1 MAFSHTPV
9 TPVFG
14 AWIQGLDLARIT
26 TSEFQQLYEVWKRHH
41 VVVLRDQQ
49 LTNAEFERFSAM
61 LGELDPPPNQGAG
74 RKSVP
79 GHPNL
84 YVVSNR
90 KTSSGEPL
98 GALGDGEAQW
108 HTDMSYQEQPPFASM
123 LWSIEIPPTGGDTWF
138 ACMPAALRA
147 MPADLVSR
155 ISRLGIKHD
164 GTYDSGG
171 NLRKG
176 MVPNDDPSA
185 SVGTVHPIVIVQPES
200 GEHTL
205 YLGRRR
211 NAYIPGLP
219 VAESERLLNIIWSYA
234 TMGSCTLCHHWRLG
248 DVVLWN
254 NLTTMHRR
262 DSFPADQFRTL
273 HRSQIKGRYTLSA
286 PIQQEAAIAESKLR
300 LEA

>member
-1 MAFSHTPV
+1 MAVRHTPI
-9 TPVFG
+9 TPVLG
-14 AWIQGLDLARIT
+14 AMIEGVDLATIT
-26 TSEFQQLYEVWKRHH
+26 PAQFRQVYEIWKKHH
-41 VVVLRDQQ
+41 VIVLRDQQ
-49 LTNAEFERFSAM
+49 LTNAQFERFSAM

-90 KTSSGEPL
+90 KNAHGEPI
-98 GALGDGEAQW
+98 GALGDGEASW

-123 LWSIEIPPTGGDTWF
+123 LWSVELPSTGGDTWF
-138 ACMPAALRA
+138 ASMPAALRA
-147 MPADLVSR
+147 MPPDLVQR
-155 ISRLGIKHD
+155 ISRMGIKHD

-176 MVPNDDPSA
+176 MVANDDPRK
-185 SVGTVHPIVIVQPES
+185 SVGTIHPIVIVQPES

-211 NAYIPGLP
+211 NAWIAGLSLE
-219 VAESERLLNIIWSYA
+219 ESERLLNIIWSYA
-234 TMGSCTLCHHWRLG
+234 TMPEVTLRHQWKLG

-262 DSFPADQFRTL
+262 DSFPADQVRTL
-273 HRSQIKGRYTLSA
+273 HRSQIKGKYTLAA
-286 PIQQEAAIAESKLR
+286 PIQQEAA
-300 LEA
+300 

>member
-1 MAFSHTPV
+1 MPIKHSPITPAL
-9 TPVFG
+9 G
-14 AWIQGLDLARIT
+14 ARIEGVDLAGISAAQFRL
-26 TSEFQQLYEVWKRHH
+26 LYEIWRRHH
-41 VVVLRDQQ
+41 VIVLHDQK

-90 KTSSGEPL
+90 KSADGEPL

-108 HTDMSYQEQPPFASM
+108 HTDMSYLERPPFASM
-123 LWSIEIPPTGGDTWF
+123 LWSIEIPAEGGDTWF
-138 ACMPAALRA
+138 ASMPAALRS
-147 MPADLVSR
+147 MPRDLVAR
-155 ISRLGIKHD
+155 ISQLEIKHD

-176 MVPNDDPSA
+176 MVANDDPMHSA
-185 SVGTVHPIVIVQPES
+185 GAVHPIVIMQPES

-211 NAYIPGLP
+211 NAYIPGLAL
-219 VAESERLLNIIWSYA
+219 AESERVLNIIWSYA
-234 TMGSCTLCHHWRLG
+234 TAASVTMCHKWRTG

-262 DSFPADQFRTL
+262 DAFPPEQFRTL

-286 PIQQEAAIAESKLR
+286 PIEKEAA
-300 LEA
+300 

>member
-1 MAFSHTPV
+1 M

-14 AWIQGLDLARIT
+14 AEVHDIDLANLT
-26 TSEFQQLYEVWKRHH
+26 VPQFAELYAVWRQHH
-41 VVVLRDQQ
+41 VLLLRNQK
-49 LTNAEFERFSAM
+49 LSNADFERFSAM

-90 KTSSGEPL
+90 KSATGEPL

-108 HTDMSYQEQPPFASM
+108 HTDMSYLERPPFASM
-123 LWSIEIPPTGGDTWF
+123 LWAIELPEKGGDTWF
-138 ACMPAALRA
+138 ASMPAALRS
-147 MPADLVSR
+147 MPADLARR
-155 ISRLGIKHD
+155 IARLGIKHD

-171 NLRKG
+171 NVRKG
-176 MVPNDDPSA
+176 MVANDDPMQST
-185 SVGTVHPIVIVQPES
+185 GTVHPAVIVQPES

-219 VAESERLLNIIWSYA
+219 LEESERLLNIIWSYA
-234 TMGSCTLCHHWRLG
+234 TAGSVTMCHHWRLG

-262 DSFPADQFRTL
+262 DAFPPDQFRTL

-286 PIQQEAAIAESKLR
+286 PIQKEAAPAPAE
-300 LEA
+300 AA